1 MENLLHVHTSL
12 GATLQWAH
20 KTIRVRKL
28 LYVTEVDCGRLSQ
41 VVVIDEVF
49 LVPHDDH
56 WHTVL
61 QLLGEVIL
69 NLSDPELEVRG
80 RLDGGDVIDNDDG
93 MSVGVETVCDRL
105 ETLLTCMKDET
116 AACTMSYRINF

>member
-1 MENLLHVHTSL
+1 M
-12 GATLQWAH
+12 
-20 KTIRVRKL
+20 
-28 LYVTEVDCGRLSQ
+28 
-41 VVVIDEVF
+41 IDEVF

-80 RLDGGDVIDNDDG
+80 RLHGGDVIDNDDG

-105 ETLLTCMKDET
+105 ETLLTCIKDET
-116 AACTMSYRINF
+116 AASTYRINF